1 MALILGV
8 GFPVLAF
15 LVLTILRINFLVAML
30 GITLLMP
37 GTNLLQAI
45 SHDCCQTPLAMLAAN
60 GLIYFAGV
68 FVCLVVPLTW
78 SVPRDRLR
86 QLSRSLTWAVL
97 GTVAVVCAGAFGM
110 AWVWSAPS
118 DEAMKRQFNRHRNEL
133 EELASMAKE
142 DSVMSRIAFD
152 FTWRQDSVAWPRP
165 ETEWGII
172 RARWD
177 QYRKLFRQAG
187 VSEGL
192 IQDKYGNV
200 YFLVHT
206 EGSVVGGASKGFVY
220 CRATGG
226 SPDTFSACSEQ
237 HDFGRHDDG
246 KGNGTEYHRLLRNW
260 YLYSDWD

>member
-1 MALILGV
+1 MALLLGV
-8 GFPVLAF
+8 GFPALAF
-15 LVLTILRINFLVAML
+15 LVLTILRSNFLVGML

-37 GTNLLQAI
+37 GINLVQAI
-45 SHDCCQTPLAMLAAN
+45 SHDCCQTSLLMLAAN
-60 GLIYFAGV
+60 GVIYFAGV

-97 GTVAVVCAGAFGM
+97 GTVAVVCVAALGM
-110 AWVWSAPS
+110 AWVWSTPS
-118 DEAMKRQFNRHRNEL
+118 DEAMKRQFNRHKGEL

-165 ETEWGII
+165 ESEWGIT
-172 RARWD
+172 RDRWD
-177 QYRKLFRQAG
+177 QYRKLFRQVG
-187 VSEGL
+187 VSAGFV
-192 IQDKYGNV
+192 QDENGNV

-220 CRATGG
+220 CRTTEASLNTY
-226 SPDTFSACSEQ
+226 SACREG
-237 HDFGRHDDG
+237 HDFGRSDDG
-246 KGNGTEYHRLLRNW
+246 KGNGNEYHRLSQGW